1 MKKIIMAFGATAMLL
16 ASTSCAKSSQEA
28 KSGDFNDSLAVFFGR
43 SQGALCAERIQSLP
57 EFEQQKFTKDAFLR
71 GFKQVLM
78 ADTSDVA
85 YFYGV
90 SVGMSIA
97 QQLMNM
103 NHEGLEI
110 STEELYRNF
119 AAAFKADT
127 TSVVALSRD
136 QTIFQE
142 LMQRAQQMMYEKR
155 TAAANAE
162 SESRRAIAT
171 ENEAKGT
178 AFVDSL
184 KSADPTIKTTESGLS
199 YKVVK
204 EGTGAKATAND
215 NIQVHYVGKL
225 INGETFDSSVDR
237 GEPANF
243 AVSQVVPGFGEGLQ
257 LMNKGAKYTFYI
269 PASLAYGNNEVGSIP
284 AGSTLIFDVE
294 VLDITPAN

>member
-1 MKKIIMAFGATAMLL
+1 MEKIIMAFGAAAMLL
-16 ASTSCAKSSQEA
+16 ASTSCAKSSQEVQ
-28 KSGDFNDSLAVFFGR
+28 GDFNDSLAVFFGR
-43 SQGALCAERIQSLP
+43 SQGALCAERIKTIP
-57 EFEQQKFTKDAFLR
+57 EYEQQKFTKDAFLR

-103 NHEGLEI
+103 DRDGMEI
-110 STEELYRNF
+110 NTEELYRNF
-119 AAAFKADT
+119 AAAFKPDT

-162 SESRRAIAT
+162 NESRRAIAT

-184 KSADPTIKTTESGLS
+184 KAADPTIKTTESGLS

-204 EGTGAKATAND
+204 EGTGANATASD
-215 NIQVHYVGKL
+215 NIKVHYVGKL

-237 GEPANF
+237 GEPVDF

-284 AGSTLIFDVE
+284 AGSTLVFDVE